1 MNFSWDMISQKLRGV
16 GERGFTK
23 LSNRSTG
30 WPMRRK
36 LAIAFGGVILAMAAL
51 ALVSA
56 GSLFGVRSAVGNVTA
71 MSDADQ
77 ALIGIQSRAVAAE
90 SLLKDYVISR
100 NEALAKRVKD
110 TLDDAISMVDD
121 AEDGAA
127 ALGKSAEL
135 NDVRKALDATRQ
147 SADKIIAAQFD
158 IRKHVDTELT
168 ARGAKI
174 AETLKLIKDAAHQ
187 GDAAHNDSERDSSY
201 RASVAEAYYLSMQVE
216 VTRYLSDSSG
226 DTAKKAKAN
235 LLNLEDS
242 MNLVYEVIG
251 TGAQSARADS
261 VIKDVVAYDK
271 AFDGVIASTK
281 VRDAEINKVITVSG
295 PRLAKDAQQIVDS
308 ISGVRSRATLLAQT
322 SASAALLVV
331 LIAAV
336 AGIALALLAAMLISQ
351 IVGKPINVL
360 AGQMRL
366 LADGEFDTE
375 VHGIDRSDEVGEMAR
390 AVEIFRANGKEVEE
404 GRRNALESEKREFE
418 QQQKLALVQE
428 EERERSQTERREV
441 MLALAD
447 RFERTVG
454 QLVDQVDTSAR
465 QIRDGARK
473 VSADV
478 DSSIGLM
485 VDVVAAASQSSL
497 NSTDVASAADEMS
510 MSINEVSSQIF
521 SAANVAQD
529 ALVRAKATDDVVAE
543 LVRTTQMTQSMVE
556 LIANVAKQT
565 NLLALN
571 ATIEASRAGDAGRGF
586 AVVAQEIKNL
596 ANQTSAATADIQ
608 KNIGHAVST
617 SGKAIDA
624 ITEIGKAIDQISKV
638 ATNISS
644 AMEQQALT
652 TAQIA
657 QNTSQVAD
665 SSQLVTINLGEVKT
679 GIESSG
685 KSARDALVA
694 VEYLDQQSAKMKQ
707 TAAEFLK
714 EVRAA

>member
-1 MNFSWDMISQKLRGV
+1 MALDWGRFWRKARGF
-16 GERGFTK
+16 GERSFTK
-23 LSNRSTG
+23 LGDRSTG

-36 LAIAFGGVILAMAAL
+36 LAFAFGGVILAMVAL

-71 MSDADQ
+71 MSEADQ

-90 SLLKDYVISR
+90 GLLKDYVIR
-100 NEALAKRVKD
+100 PDDALAERVEG
-110 TLDDAISMVDD
+110 TLGDAISMVDD

-127 ALGKSAEL
+127 ELGKSAEL
-135 NDVRKALDATRQ
+135 GNVRKTLAATQQ
-147 SADKIIAAQFD
+147 SAKRIIEAQSA
-158 IRKHVDTELT
+158 IQNHVGTELNV
-168 ARGAKI
+168 RGAKI
-174 AETLKLIKDAAHQ
+174 AGTLKKIKDTAHE
-187 GDAAHNDSERDSSY
+187 GDAAHNASEHDAAY

-226 DTAKKAKAN
+226 ATAKKAKDN

-251 TGAQSARADS
+251 SGAQSERADS

-271 AFDGVIASTK
+271 AFDAVIAATK

-295 PRLAKDAQQIVDS
+295 PRLAKNAQQIVDS
-308 ISGVRSRATLLAQT
+308 IGGVRSRATLLAQT

-331 LIAAV
+331 LVAAI

-351 IVGKPINVL
+351 IVARPINAL

-366 LADGEFDTE
+366 LADGDFDTE
-375 VHGIDRSDEVGEMAR
+375 VHGTDRSDEVGEMAR

-404 GRRNALESEKREFE
+404 RRRTALESEKREFE

-428 EERERSQTERREV
+428 EARERSQQERREI

-454 QLVDQVDTSAR
+454 QLVDQVDSSAR

-478 DSSIGLM
+478 DTSIGLM
-485 VDVVAAASQSSL
+485 VDVVAAAGQSSS

-510 MSINEVSSQIF
+510 MSINEVSNQII
-521 SAANVAQD
+521 SAASVAQD
-529 ALVRAKATDDVVAE
+529 ASLRAKATDDVVAE

-596 ANQTSAATADIQ
+596 ANQTSAATKDIQ
-608 KNIGHAVST
+608 INIGHAVST

-624 ITEIGKAIDQISKV
+624 ITEIGKAIDEISKV

-644 AMEQQALT
+644 AMEQQAIT

-657 QNTSQVAD
+657 QNTGQVAD
-665 SSQLVTINLGEVKT
+665 SSQLVTVNLGEVKT

>member
-1 MNFSWDMISQKLRGV
+1 MKTGLVKLLHTIGAV
-16 GERGFTK
+16 GGRGFARM
-23 LSNRSTG
+23 SDRSTG

-36 LAIAFGGVILAMAAL
+36 LSIAFGGVILAMAVL

-90 SLLKDYVISR
+90 GLLKDYVIR
-100 NEALAKRVKD
+100 PDDALAERVRD
-110 TLDDAISMVDD
+110 TLDSAIAMVDD
-121 AEDGAA
+121 AEAGAA
-127 ALGKSAEL
+127 ELGKSSQL
-135 NDVRKALDATRQ
+135 SDVRKTLEATSQ
-147 SADKIIAAQFD
+147 SADRIIEAQSN
-158 IRKHVDTELT
+158 IQKQVDSELT
-168 ARGAKI
+168 IRGTKI
-174 AETLKLIKDAAHQ
+174 AETLKVIKDTAHANSA
-187 GDAAHNDSERDSSY
+187 GNTDSTY
-201 RASVAEAYYLSMQVE
+201 RASVAEAHYLSMQVE

-242 MNLVYEVIG
+242 MNLVYEVIS
-251 TGAQSARADS
+251 TGAQSARADD

-271 AFDGVIASTK
+271 AFDAVIASTK
-281 VRDAEINKVITVSG
+281 VRDAEINKIINVSG
-295 PRLAKDAQQIVDS
+295 PRLAKNAQQIVES
-308 ISGVRSRATLLAQT
+308 ISNVRGQATLVAQT
-322 SASAALLVV
+322 SATAALMVV
-331 LIAAV
+331 MVAAAV
-336 AGIALALLAAMLISQ
+336 GIALALIAALLISQ
-351 IVGKPINVL
+351 VVGKPINAL

-366 LADGEFDTE
+366 LADGEFETE

-404 GRRNALESEKREFE
+404 RRRHALESEKREFE
-418 QQQKLALVQE
+418 QQQNLARMQE
-428 EERERSQTERREV
+428 EERERSQLERREA
-441 MLALAD
+441 MLSLAD

-454 QLVDQVDTSAR
+454 QLVDQVDDSAR

-478 DSSIGLM
+478 DTSIGLM
-485 VDVVAAASQSSL
+485 VDVVAAASQSSS
-497 NSTDVASAADEMS
+497 NSTDLASSADEMS
-510 MSINEVSSQIF
+510 MSINEVSSQII

-529 ALVRAKATDDVVAE
+529 ASARAKATDDVVAE
-543 LVRTTQMTQSMVE
+543 LVRTTQMTQSMVD
-556 LIANVAKQT
+556 LIANVAEQT

-571 ATIEASRAGDAGRGF
+571 ATIEASQAGDAGRGF
-586 AVVAQEIKNL
+586 AVVASEIKNL
-596 ANQTSAATADIQ
+596 ANQTSAATTDIQ
-608 KNIGHAVST
+608 RNIGHAVST
-617 SGKAIDA
+617 SSKAIDA
-624 ITEIGKAIDQISKV
+624 ITEIGKAIDEISNV

-644 AMEQQALT
+644 AMEQQAMT

-657 QNTSQVAD
+657 RNTGQVAD
-665 SSQLVTINLGEVKT
+665 SSQLVSFNLGEVKV
-679 GIESSG
+679 GIENSG
-685 KSARDALVA
+685 KTARDALAA